1 MEDNAIDAGIS
12 EKDIELAGDI
22 FKTITKTVKTFN
34 VYPKDNPIYK
44 KFASDLFEKFNAFF
58 ESNEELAVDIEQYSL
73 LYKGK
78 EVFHSEDKL
87 DNIALLLFADGLR
100 QLTFYKGITSDEITD
115 FIDVMRIAPKSDMND
130 DDDIVTL
137 LWGKNIMNM
146 GYTTAEDTV
155 NEDRIIEESLLQD
168 GGEPE
173 EGTEIAEGSK
183 SFAQSV
189 QTGPLYEF
197 RAEQLTDEEIRAI
210 KEGLREINEDSLLSS
225 AVALFFEVIADKD
238 NAEVLRE
245 IVLDLGKIMDI
256 RMKMKDLRSGLEI
269 LAGLRKISSDG
280 LTEKQ
285 NEAIRET
292 IDRAGSPESIRT
304 LFEAASDNSEI
315 RQYLVLL
322 GKRLIP
328 NMLQVLGELED
339 RKQRR
344 FLCEVLAGL
353 GKEDI
358 SAFGDAIEDARWY
371 LVRNLAMIMGM
382 TRNPSAVK
390 HIAKVL
396 KHPELRVRR
405 EAARALDNIHSDETR
420 EHLLDA
426 INDEDFTVRIIAI
439 KSIRRFRDP
448 DLFEMF
454 KKYVSR
460 EDLKVKSFDEKREML
475 ETYAVLGGEK
485 AFPLLSDLFRKKGML
500 EKDETT
506 EIRASAAYGLGLVGS
521 PEALSLVES
530 EKGSRKSLL
539 REACINILRKPQ

>member
-1 MEDNAIDAGIS
+1 
-12 EKDIELAGDI
+12 L
-22 FKTITKTVKTFN
+22 
-34 VYPKDNPIYK
+34 
-44 KFASDLFEKFNAFF
+44 
-58 ESNEELAVDIEQYSL
+58 
-73 LYKGK
+73 
-78 EVFHSEDKL
+78 H
-87 DNIALLLFADGLR
+87 
-100 QLTFYKGITSDEITD
+100 
-115 FIDVMRIAPKSDMND
+115 
-130 DDDIVTL
+130 
-137 LWGKNIMNM
+137 
-146 GYTTAEDTV
+146 
-155 NEDRIIEESLLQD
+155 
-168 GGEPE
+168 
-173 EGTEIAEGSK
+173 
-183 SFAQSV
+183 
-189 QTGPLYEF
+189 
-197 RAEQLTDEEIRAI
+197 
-210 KEGLREINEDSLLSS
+210 
-225 AVALFFEVIADKD
+225 FFEVIADKD

-256 RMKMKDLRSGLEI
+256 RMKMKDIRSGLEI
-269 LAGLRKISSDG
+269 LAGLGKISSDG

-460 EDLKVKSFDEKREML
+460 EDLKLKSFDEKREML
-475 ETYAVLGGEK
+475 ETYAVLGGER

-521 PEALSLVES
+521 PEALSLVER

>member
-1 MEDNAIDAGIS
+1 MEDNALDAGIS

-256 RMKMKDLRSGLEI
+256 RMKMKDIRSGLEI
-269 LAGLRKISSDG
+269 LAGLGKISSDG

-475 ETYAVLGGEK
+475 ETYAVLGGER

-521 PEALSLVES
+521 PEALSLVER